1 MVHLKVR
8 VFTFP
13 SSPREQNSYVVG
25 TWEVRASLRPSCD
38 GYCGAFHAE
47 IGFVW
52 EVQGGLLPTVGTLKL
67 DDYSESASVTF
78 AQLRPR
84 IELQNDNFMIR

>member
-25 TWEVRASLRPSCD
+25 TWEVRAIRKPFCVEC
-38 GYCGAFHAE
+38 CGAFSAKHT
-47 IGFVW
+47 GVLQ
-52 EVQGGLLPTVGTLKL
+52 VQGGLLPTVGTLKL
-67 DDYSESASVTF
+67 DDSESESVTF